1 MVRSFCSAPA
11 VLKKLRSWY
20 RKVGKKGQEEAE
32 NAPVVGDF
40 RHAPTTQGL
49 HERATLRT
57 PRFNARDGVCGG

>member
-1 MVRSFCSAPA
+1 LLCASGSEEVALVVQEGWEER
-11 VLKKLRSWY
+11 
-20 RKVGKKGQEEAE
+20 QEEAE

-40 RHAPTTQGL
+40 RHAPTTHGL